1 MSLPGTWKVKLIAGS
16 VGVGVATVTRP
27 FLEWICQSPAGSLV
41 AIGLG
46 AGAFAI
52 ICLKSAPPAIE
63 AFHPSATLHDLA
75 IIKALAAIKN
85 GLQIK
90 YFGDKHWHFEML
102 EAEEGIAFFVLK
114 FQEQLNAKTPPI
126 ERTILLNVKVSRVGS
141 GISAQFDFDPISYK
155 ILDQNSAVEICKQT
169 TEFLEQQLFAAASKI
184 AVA

>member
-16 VGVGVATVTRP
+16 VGVCVATITRP

-46 AGAFAI
+46 VGAFAI

-63 AFHPSATLHDLA
+63 AFHPSASLYELT
-75 IIKALAAIKN
+75 IIRALAAMKN
-85 GLQIK
+85 GLQTK

-114 FQEQLNAKTPPI
+114 FQEQVNSKTPPI
-126 ERTILLNVKVSRVGS
+126 ERTILLNVKVNRIGS
-141 GISAQFDFDPISYK
+141 GISAQFDYDPISYK
-155 ILDQNSAVEICKQT
+155 VLDQNCAVDICNQT
-169 TEFLEQQLFAAASKI
+169 TEFLEQQLFVVASKI